1 MQDGGFPDS
10 VDANPRSIP
19 DDVTIP
25 DDATAKHTTEE
36 NPLYLFDRWFHQNVD
51 TLQQDWDV
59 PRYFEDDLFSLL
71 GEDQRLVRRCIE
83 RPLTECPQYP
93 RDILSKPSSS
103 LQAPIIV
110 WLI

>member
-25 DDATAKHTTEE
+25 DDATMPDDVTIPDDVTAKHTTEE

-71 GEDQRLVRRCIE
+71 GEDHRLVRRCIE
-83 RPLTECPQYP
+83 TRG
-93 RDILSKPSSS
+93 R
-103 LQAPIIV
+103 
-110 WLI
+110 